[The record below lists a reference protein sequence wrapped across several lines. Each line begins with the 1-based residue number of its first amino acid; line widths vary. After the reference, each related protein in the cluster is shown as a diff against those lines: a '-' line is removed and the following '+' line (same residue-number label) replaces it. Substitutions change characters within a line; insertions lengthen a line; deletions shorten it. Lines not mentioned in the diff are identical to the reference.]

1 MAAVGGMVGVSR
13 RGVGAAD
20 KQLQLMVEQKRRDEE
35 SARLE
40 RQRTEDIARIAD
52 ASERGSEV

>member
-1 MAAVGGMVGVSR
+1 VHSIGVSL

-35 SARLE
+35 SVKLE

-52 ASERGSEV
+52 ASERGSEA